1 MCLCG
6 GFAALLEWSDH
17 VRAQSGP
24 SAAPRWVTAWGTSQQ
39 ALGDTRII
47 NATLR
52 LIARTTISGEAVRLR
67 FDNTFGT
74 EPVSLAGVRVGH
86 RARGATLVAGSNRA
100 VTFNGSAGAVIPAGG
115 TISSDPTPL
124 PVFAH
129 QDLAV
134 SVHVSSSNVRPSQH
148 TNAYTTSY
156 RSADGSGDATAS
168 DAETP
173 FSATTTAL
181 WWLKAI
187 DVQTTASP
195 GAVVAFGDSITDG
208 TCSTVDAH
216 DRWVDLL
223 SLRLGLE
230 QASRSRQGAGGP
242 RAIVNEGIGGNTVTA
257 AGLTPPPD
265 SPPGL
270 QRLERDVISHHG
282 VSHVIL
288 FMGTND
294 IRRGATASAV
304 IQGTAAIVQ
313 RIKATGSRVIGA
325 TIIPRHNVAP
335 TATNSGWNDE
345 KSRIRNEVNQWIRTG
360 AGFDAV
366 LDFAQIVHDP
376 SDTDRLLPRFNC
388 GDGIHPSVLGYHEM
402 GKAIDLSLFR

>member
-6 GFAALLEWSDH
+6 GVAALLEWSDH
-17 VRAQSGP
+17 VRAQSSP
-24 SAAPRWVTAWGTSQQ
+24 SSTGRWVTAWGTSQQ
-39 ALGDTRII
+39 TLGDTRIT
-47 NATLR
+47 NATVR
-52 LIARTTISGEAVRLR
+52 LIARTTIGGEAVRLR

-86 RARGATLVAGSNRA
+86 RARGAALVPGSNRA
-100 VTFNGSAGAVIPAGG
+100 VTFGGSAGAVIPAGG

-124 PVFAH
+124 PVSAQ

-134 SVHVSSSNVRPSQH
+134 SVHVSGSDVRPSQH

-168 DAETP
+168 DAEMP
-173 FSATTTAL
+173 FSASTTAM

-223 SLRLGLE
+223 SLRLDLE
-230 QASRSRQGAGGP
+230 RPALS

-265 SPPGL
+265 SPPGV
-270 QRLERDVISHHG
+270 QRLERDVLSHHG
-282 VSHVIL
+282 VSHVVL

-304 IQGTAAIVQ
+304 IQGTASIIQ
-313 RIKATGSRVIGA
+313 RIKATGRRVFGA

-345 KSRIRNEVNQWIRTG
+345 KSRIRNEVNRWIRTG

-366 LDFAQIVHDP
+366 LDFAQIVRDP
-376 SDTDRLLPRFNC
+376 ADADRMLPRFNC

-402 GKAIDLSLFR
+402 GRSIDLSLFR

>member
-6 GFAALLEWSDH
+6 GFAALLAWSDH
-17 VRAQSGP
+17 VRAQSRP
-24 SAAPRWVTAWGTSQQ
+24 SSAGRWVTAWGTSQH
-39 ALGDTRII
+39 ALGDTRLT
-47 NATLR
+47 NATVR

-86 RARGATLVAGSNRA
+86 RARGAALVAGSNRA

-124 PVFAH
+124 QVFAH

-156 RSADGSGDATAS
+156 RGADGSGDATTS
-168 DAETP
+168 DGDTP
-173 FSATTTAL
+173 FSATTTAM

-195 GAVVAFGDSITDG
+195 GVVVAFGDSITDG

-230 QASRSRQGAGGP
+230 RPGQSP
-242 RAIVNEGIGGNTVTA
+242 AIVNEGIGGNTVTA
-257 AGLTPPPD
+257 TGLTPPPD

-270 QRLERDVISHHG
+270 QRLERDVLSHHG
-282 VSHVIL
+282 VSQVIL

-294 IRRGATASAV
+294 IRRGATATAV
-304 IQGTAAIVQ
+304 IQGTAAIIQ

-325 TIIPRHNVAP
+325 TIIPRHNVPP

-345 KSRIRNEVNQWIRTG
+345 KSRTRNEVNQWIRTG

-366 LDFAQIVHDP
+366 LDFAQIVRDP